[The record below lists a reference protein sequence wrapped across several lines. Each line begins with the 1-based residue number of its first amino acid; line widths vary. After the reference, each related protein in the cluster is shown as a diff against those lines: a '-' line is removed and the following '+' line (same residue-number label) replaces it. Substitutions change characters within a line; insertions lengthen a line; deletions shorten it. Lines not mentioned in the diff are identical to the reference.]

1 MRVFIAI
8 DIDEKNKAAIGDL
21 QQQLQDK
28 ADVKKGDVKWVGRDA
43 MHLTLKFLGEI
54 EDAKAAEVCEITG
67 NVAASHKSFEL
78 AVESVG
84 HFGGKIAQVVWIGT
98 GKGTDNLCEV
108 QKDLEQQLESAGWPK
123 EAREF
128 TGHLT
133 LCRVK
138 NPRAGA
144 KLAQLTKEYKDF
156 KLGIVSADSITVY
169 KSQLTP
175 TGPIYTVLGDYKL
188 S

>member
-1 MRVFIAI
+1 MRVFVAI

-21 QQQLQDK
+21 QRQLQGK
-28 ADVKKGDVKWVGRDA
+28 ADIKKGDVKWVNGDA

-54 EDAKAAEVCEITG
+54 EDGKAAEVCEITK
-67 NVAASHKSFEL
+67 NVSTNHKTFEL

-84 HFGGKIAQVVWIGT
+84 HFGGKAAQVVWIGT
-98 GKGTDNLCEV
+98 GAGSDNLCEL

-123 EAREF
+123 ETREF

-138 NPRAGA
+138 DSRAGV
-144 KLAQLTKEYKDF
+144 KLAQLTKEYEDF
-156 KLGIVSADSITVY
+156 KLGTVSANSIKVY

-188 S
+188 Q

>member
-1 MRVFIAI
+1 MRVFVAI

-21 QQQLQDK
+21 QRQLQDK
-28 ADVKKGDVKWVGRDA
+28 ADIKKGAVKWVGRDA

-54 EDAKAAEVCEITG
+54 EDGKASEVCEITR
-67 NVAASHKSFEL
+67 NVAAAHKSFEL
-78 AVESVG
+78 SVESVG
-84 HFGGKIAQVVWIGT
+84 QFGGKIAQVVWIGT
-98 GKGTDNLCEV
+98 GAGTDNLCEV

-133 LCRVK
+133 LCRVRDS
-138 NPRAGA
+138 RAGV

-156 KLGIVSADSITVY
+156 KLGMVSADSIKVY

-175 TGPIYTVLGDYKL
+175 TGPIYTVIGDYKL